1 MFPETIEENTK
12 KNREMTHN
20 YGASKE
26 LRELFAEI
34 MRSED
39 AGRYEITQMIIDRQ
53 KILNDEFAVICGLD
67 KEIKGE

>member
-1 MFPETIEENTK
+1 MFPEIIKQNAK
-12 KNREMTHN
+12 KNREMAHN

-34 MRSED
+34 IRNED
-39 AGRYEITQMIIDRQ
+39 ADRYEISQMIIDRQ
-53 KILNDEFAVICGLD
+53 KRLNDELTVICGLD